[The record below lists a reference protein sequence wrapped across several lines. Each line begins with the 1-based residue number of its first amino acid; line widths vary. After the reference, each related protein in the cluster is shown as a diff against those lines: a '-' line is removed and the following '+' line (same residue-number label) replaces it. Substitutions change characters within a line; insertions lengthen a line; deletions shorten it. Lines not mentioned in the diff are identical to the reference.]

1 MLKSVG
7 MSKTQLQWRRGDE
20 TPLECIEERLGRE
33 RIEMVNTGNSV
44 EAFSMKRDQ
53 RNRKITGRLMG

>member
-1 MLKSVG
+1 MLTSVG
-7 MSKTQLQWRRGDE
+7 RSKTQFHWRRRDE
-20 TPLECIEERLGRE
+20 TPPECIEDRLGGE

>member
-1 MLKSVG
+1 MLTSVG
-7 MSKTQLQWRRGDE
+7 MSKTQFQWRRGYE
-20 TPLECIEERLGRE
+20 TPPECIEERLGGE

-53 RNRKITGRLMG
+53 RTRKITGRLKG